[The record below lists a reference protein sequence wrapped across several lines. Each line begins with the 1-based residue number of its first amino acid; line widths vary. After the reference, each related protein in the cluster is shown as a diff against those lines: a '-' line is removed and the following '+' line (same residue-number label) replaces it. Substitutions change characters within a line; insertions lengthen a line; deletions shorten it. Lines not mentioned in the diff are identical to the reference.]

1 MRFLLQFNPMKKILL
16 VDDDEDILDAVKSI
30 LTLNG
35 FDVQTHSSNS
45 NVSEIVKWNY
55 PNLIL
60 LDIRFFGKLGTEI
73 CKELKEI
80 YDIPII
86 LLSADTKHGNKFEQF
101 NADAFIQKPFDIKQL
116 VDTIN
121 LHVN

>member
-1 MRFLLQFNPMKKILL
+1 MKKILL
-16 VDDDEDILDAVKSI
+16 VDDDEDTLDVVKSI
-30 LTLNG
+30 LMLNG
-35 FDVQTHSSNS
+35 FDVQTHSSNL
-45 NVSEIVKWNY
+45 NVAEIVKWNY

-60 LDIRFFGKLGTEI
+60 LDIRFFGKLGTVI

-86 LLSADTKHGNKFEQF
+86 LLSGDTKHGNEFEQCH
-101 NADAFIQKPFDIKQL
+101 ADAFVQKPFDIKQL
-116 VDTIN
+116 IDTIN

>member
-1 MRFLLQFNPMKKILL
+1 MKKILL
-16 VDDDEDILDAVKSI
+16 VDDDEDILDIVKSI

-35 FDVQTHSSNS
+35 FDVKTHSSNF

-55 PNLIL
+55 PDLIL

-86 LLSADTKHGNKFEQF
+86 LFSADTRHGNEFAQC

-116 VDTIN
+116 VETIN

>member
-86 LLSADTKHGNKFEQF
+86 LLSADTKHGNEFEQF